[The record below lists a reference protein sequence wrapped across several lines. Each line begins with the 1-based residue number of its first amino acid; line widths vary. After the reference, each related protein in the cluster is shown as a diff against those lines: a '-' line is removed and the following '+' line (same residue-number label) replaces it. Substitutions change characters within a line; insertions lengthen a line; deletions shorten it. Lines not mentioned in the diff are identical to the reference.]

1 MKVFFLKKKKKISG
15 AYVLAKR
22 PGLGAGVFRSTFLK
36 WLGIWAADAA
46 PPTALGTKL
55 PGYFWFV
62 FGKMAA
68 PV

>member
-1 MKVFFLKKKKKISG
+1 MQIDFLEVVG
-15 AYVLAKR
+15 D
-22 PGLGAGVFRSTFLK
+22 LGRDT
-36 WLGIWAADAA
+36 A